1 MQRRQLF
8 LAAAAGAAITAA
20 RPMTTLAAPSPA
32 ARRGPVMARD
42 GTELFVRDWGEG
54 RPIVFLAGWTLTS
67 EAWAYQAAELSEHG
81 FRCVAYDRRG
91 HGRSDDPGR
100 GYDYDTLADDL
111 ESVLRARNLTD
122 VTLVAHSMAGG
133 EAARYMTRHK
143 GARVRNILFL
153 APTTPFLTQTPDNP
167 MGVPAAIF
175 EQARKAWLRDFPK
188 WIDENTDPFV
198 TPQTSAGIKT
208 WLKDMMTSCSMKA
221 VIECNKAMVST
232 DFRPDLAKIKVPTLV
247 IHGDK
252 DASAPLPLTGKRTA
266 ELVPGA
272 KLVVY
277 EGAPHGLFVTH
288 IERLNADIAAFA
300 RQSTATV

>member
-8 LAAAAGAAITAA
+8 LAAAAGAALVAA
-20 RPMTTLAAPSPA
+20 RPAAAAPAAPA
-32 ARRGPVMARD
+32 KRGPVVARD

-54 RPIVFLAGWTLTS
+54 EAIVFLAGWTLTS
-67 EAWAYQAAELSEHG
+67 EAWAYQAAELSDQG

-111 ESVLRARNLTD
+111 ESVLRGRGLTD
-122 VTLVAHSMAGG
+122 VTVVAHSMAGG
-133 EAARYMTRHK
+133 EVARYMTRHK

-167 MGVPAAIF
+167 MGVPAAVF
-175 EQARKAWLRDFPK
+175 EQSRKAWLHDFPK
-188 WIDENTDPFV
+188 WIDDNTEPFV
-198 TPQTSAGIKT
+198 TPQTSAGMRAWI
-208 WLKDMMTSCSMKA
+208 KDMMTSCSMKA
-221 VIECNKAMVST
+221 VIECNKAMVAT
-232 DFRPDLAKIKVPTLV
+232 DFRPDLAKIRVPTLV

-252 DASAPLPLTGKRTA
+252 DASAPLALTGRRTA

-272 KLVVY
+272 RLKVY

-300 RQSTATV
+300 RA

>member
-8 LAAAAGAAITAA
+8 LAAAAGVALTAT
-20 RPMTTLAAPSPA
+20 RPMVAVAAPSSA
-32 ARRGPVMARD
+32 GKRGPVIARD

-54 RPIVFLAGWTLTS
+54 RTIVFLAGWTLTS
-67 EAWAYQAAELSEHG
+67 EAWAYQAAELSDQG

-111 ESVLRARNLTD
+111 ESVLRARGLTD

-143 GARVRNILFL
+143 GARVRNIVFL

-167 MGVPAAIF
+167 MGVPAAAF
-175 EQARKAWLRDFPK
+175 ERGRKAWLRDFPK
-188 WIDENTDPFV
+188 WLDDNAGPFV
-198 TPQTSAGIKT
+198 TPETSPSMLTWIKGI
-208 WLKDMMTSCSMKA
+208 MTSCSMRA
-221 VIECNKAMVST
+221 IIECNKAMVAT
-232 DFRPDLAKIKVPTLV
+232 DFRPDLAAIKVPTLV

-252 DASAPLPLTGKRTA
+252 DASAPLALTGKRTA

-288 IERLNADIAAFA
+288 IDRLNADLAAFA
-300 RQSTATV
+300 RG